1 MRNLLPD
8 LRERNLTDKED
19 MDLPEADLET
29 LHRTIRQFRLI
40 NILFSGSRRL
50 LRTRVF
56 NIMERDRQRHYT
68 MLDVGAGG
76 CDIAVWAAREAR
88 RRKLSL
94 HITALDNDARIMPV
108 AEKAIRSYPEIS
120 FKIGDA
126 LNSNNL
132 DIYDFIFSNHFLHHL
147 KWNEIKMFLQQALSH
162 TRLGLVMNDLKRTT
176 RSYLGCTMLLP
187 FFGYKSFV
195 CRDGRLSIRRGF
207 TLEEITNLL
216 NSSFNGEPLQA
227 IEIFPSRI
235 AIVTKPPELKL

>member
-1 MRNLLPD
+1 MRNFLPD

-19 MDLPEADLET
+19 MDLPEADVET

-40 NILFSGSRRL
+40 NMLFSGSRRL
-50 LRTRVF
+50 LHTHVF
-56 NIMERDRQRHYT
+56 NVMERDRHRHYT

-76 CDIAVWAAREAR
+76 CDIAVWVAREAR
-88 RRKLSL
+88 RRKISL
-94 HITALDNDARIMPV
+94 HITALDNDARILPV
-108 AEKAIRSYPEIS
+108 AEQAIRSYPEIY

-126 LNSNNL
+126 LNSDNL

-147 KWNEIKMFLQQALSH
+147 KWNEIKLFLQHALSH
-162 TRLGLVMNDLKRTT
+162 TRVGLVMNDLKRTT
-176 RSYLGCTMLLP
+176 WSYLGCSMLLP
-187 FFGYKSFV
+187 FFGYKSFI

-207 TLEEITNLL
+207 TFQEITSLL
-216 NSSFNGEPLQA
+216 NSSFNGEPLQV